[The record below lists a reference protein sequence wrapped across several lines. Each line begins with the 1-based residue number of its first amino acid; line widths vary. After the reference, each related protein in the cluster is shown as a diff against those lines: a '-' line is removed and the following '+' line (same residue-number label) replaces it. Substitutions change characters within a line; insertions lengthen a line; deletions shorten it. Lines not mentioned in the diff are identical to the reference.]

1 MYLYS
6 TEFFDVKEKRWKLK
20 AYKNETYSPGNCVIK
35 SIRCEHSYVTKAQ
48 YFSLV
53 DMMKYNVT

>member
-20 AYKNETYSPGNCVIK
+20 AYKKRHIHLAIVLLKVSGANIVM
-35 SIRCEHSYVTKAQ
+35 
-48 YFSLV
+48 SL
-53 DMMKYNVT
+53 KHNTFHLLI